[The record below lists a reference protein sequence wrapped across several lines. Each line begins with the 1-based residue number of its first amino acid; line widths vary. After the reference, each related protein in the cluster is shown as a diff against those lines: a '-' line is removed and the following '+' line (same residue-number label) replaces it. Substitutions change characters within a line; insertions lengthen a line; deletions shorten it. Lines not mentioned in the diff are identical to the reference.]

1 MSAGGSFLPQT
12 DAAMSQSFPA
22 GANKP
27 LLHLCQVFVCPF
39 HALLSPLKV
48 IFPSIIHFF
57 SPRKKNSIIFPSSL
71 PALYPNSPFLRRYQP
86 KAVPQGELSQRRLRR
101 IPPPPS
107 FTPAT
112 SHSQL
117 RYPDNFY
124 LLSLTPLHSTSPF
137 SPHVRSRAAQHP
149 LFFPFFSPSAPLKI
163 VFPLLL
169 LPFWGDLMF
178 LMGLLPYGAG
188 NTNPKT
194 LPSPHEDAPG
204 TAASPEG
211 AGPAA
216 VSPPR
221 SPASSHPVPPP
232 GTSSL
237 PSARLRAPLS
247 GCCRP
252 PHGPRIAPHAGG
264 DAASAAARP
273 Q

>member
-1 MSAGGSFLPQT
+1 MLERYSTSGVSVGSLKMGQRAVIPHQRGFPARGRVPELLLAVPTHRTWWQGPGCHHHHLPLPAGDQQTAVPSRAAPGPGAALPLGGTVSAGGSFLPQT

-27 LLHLCQVFVCPF
+27 LLHLCQACVCPF

-57 SPRKKNSIIFPSSL
+57 SPRKKNSVIFPSSL

-124 LLSLTPLHSTSPF
+124 LLSLTPLHSTSP
-137 SPHVRSRAAQHP
+137 SPPHVRSRAAQHP
-149 LFFPFFSPSAPLKI
+149 YFFLFFR
-163 VFPLLL
+163 
-169 LPFWGDLMF
+169 
-178 LMGLLPYGAG
+178 
-188 NTNPKT
+188 
-194 LPSPHEDAPG
+194 H
-204 TAASPEG
+204 
-211 AGPAA
+211 
-216 VSPPR
+216 
-221 SPASSHPVPPP
+221 
-232 GTSSL
+232 
-237 PSARLRAPLS
+237 LRP
-247 GCCRP
+247 
-252 PHGPRIAPHAGG
+252 
-264 DAASAAARP
+264 
-273 Q
+273 